1 MPKSKS
7 KIVATVTLIAEHIRE
22 QFKDGSVPESE
33 AALINNTLASLPNTT
48 RERYGDAALIEGIK
62 YINHAM
68 ATLSGGKNK
77 MRAVE
82 VKEAEQGA

>member
-7 KIVATVTLIAEHIRE
+7 KIVAAVTLIAEHIRE
-22 QFKDGSVPESE
+22 QFKDGSMPESE
-33 AALINNTLASLPNTT
+33 PALITSTLASLSNAT

-68 ATLSGGKNK
+68 TTLSGGKNK

-82 VKEAEQGA
+82 VEEAEQGA